1 VTDELIA
8 CCDLCEKPLMD
19 TSVEVWKWVLH
30 PRCAETVRARLE
42 RFVHVIFDMTDE
54 EFEAFNEAP

>member
-1 VTDELIA
+1 
-8 CCDLCEKPLMD
+8 MD

-42 RFVHVIFDMTDE
+42 RFAHVIFDMTDE